1 MLKNGL
7 LVFCL
12 LFVGRLVAQT
22 DTLMEMIL
30 EEKIIIPK
38 GYKKV
43 QIQTSRSFHV
53 NKLSDLLKGE
63 STIFIKQYGAS
74 SLATSSVRGMS
85 SSHTQV
91 LWNGIP
97 ISSPSLG
104 QVDLSQIHSSD
115 FDQISLV
122 YGGGEFGAYPGAIG
136 ATLFLDKRIHFN
148 KRTHFAMSRE
158 FASYQRNASYSSLN
172 ISDSLYYVDAS
183 VQTLK
188 SQNDFEFY
196 NTRTRSYE
204 SRRNAEAKSMDFQ
217 TNLAYK
223 LRPNQVLNL
232 GIWLTEGDHQIPR
245 NLQMDFEGLARQK
258 QSDES
263 KRLFLSWEV
272 KDEQQRLI
280 LKSAFL
286 QSRNRFEDQATPL
299 EASTTLNLSYIHQ
312 ARYLRKISDKFNF
325 HLGFDAENHTAE
337 TSTYSTDK
345 EKEFGVFSIA
355 FDYDKDNYSGVYL
368 SFKSI
373 YEAYSTFNY
382 LYSIGG
388 KHRYKTIDIYGHIA
402 RSYRSPSLND
412 MFWAPG
418 GNPDLKPEQ
427 GWNGEISL
435 SRYLDKDKQIRLDLN
450 NYHHIVDNWIMWQPS
465 KSAGF
470 WSAQNVQKVYSR
482 GIEAKVN
489 WWKSFRN
496 QIKLSQSLNV
506 GLGKSEIIESF
517 TNNKQT
523 EGKDLI
529 YTPRYT
535 LQYFFEAAWK
545 DVKFRW
551 RSSVNSKV
559 YTSTDN
565 SSFMP
570 GYSLSNL
577 DFIFSSVIDEFT
589 VSFNLGL
596 DNVFNIDYQV
606 VANQPMP
613 KRTFHLG
620 MSLQV
625 SK

>member
-1 MLKNGL
+1 M
-7 LVFCL
+7 
-12 LFVGRLVAQT
+12 GRLVAQT

-30 EEKIIIPK
+30 EEKIILPK
-38 GYKKV
+38 GYKKEL
-43 QIQTSRSFHV
+43 IQTSRSFHV

-63 STIFIKQYGAS
+63 STLFIKQYGAS

-104 QVDLSQIHSSD
+104 QADLSQIHSSS
-115 FDQISLV
+115 FDKISLV

-136 ATLFLDKRIHFN
+136 ATLFLDKSFSFN
-148 KRTHFAMSRE
+148 KRTQFAMSRE
-158 FASYQRNASYSSLN
+158 FASYQRNSGYSTLSL
-172 ISDSLYYVDAS
+172 SDSLYFIDAS

-188 SQNDFEFY
+188 SENNFEYY
-196 NTRTRSYE
+196 NTRTKKYE

-223 LRPNQVLNL
+223 LRPNQILNL

-272 KDEQQRLI
+272 KDHQQRLI
-280 LKSAFL
+280 LKTAFI
-286 QSRNRFEDQATPL
+286 QSRNIFEDQATPL
-299 EASTTLNLSYIHQ
+299 EASTTLNVSYIQQ
-312 ARYLRKISDKFNF
+312 ARYLRKLNEQFKL
-325 HLGFDAENHTAE
+325 HLGFDAESHAAK
-337 TSTYSTDK
+337 TSTYTTDK
-345 EKEFGVFSIA
+345 RKEFGVFSA
-355 FDYDKDNYSGVYL
+355 SLDYDRDNFSGLYL
-368 SFKSI
+368 SYKNI
-373 YEAYSTFNY
+373 YEGYASFNTIF
-382 LYSIGG
+382 SIGG
-388 KHRYKTIDIYGHIA
+388 KYRYNDFDFYGHIS

-418 GNPDLKPEQ
+418 GNPDLKPER
-427 GWNGEISL
+427 GWNGEISA
-435 SRYLDKDKQIRLDLN
+435 SRFLDKDRRFRLDIN
-450 NYHHIVDNWIMWQPS
+450 NYHHLVDNWIMWQPGS
-465 KSAGF
+465 SGGY

-482 GIEAKVN
+482 GLELKLN
-489 WWKSFRN
+489 WWKILKN
-496 QIKLSQSLNV
+496 QLKLSQSLNMSI
-506 GLGKSEIIESF
+506 GRSEIIDSF
-517 TNNKQT
+517 TSNKQS

-529 YTPRYT
+529 YTPRYS

-545 DVKFRW
+545 EVKFRW

-565 SSFMP
+565 SSYMP
-570 GYSLSNL
+570 AYSLSNM
-577 DFIFSSVIDEFT
+577 DIIFSSVIDEFT
-589 VSFNLGL
+589 VGLNIGL

-625 SK
+625 AK